1 VAFVVRRSM
10 GVRFGSQRMAENY
23 LFRPAYSGEVYDTLL
38 GLMRDQ
44 PRTVLDAGCGPG
56 KLTLGLVDRV
66 DRIDAID
73 PSEEM
78 LRVARSLPKTDD
90 PKIRWTCARAEDA
103 ELNGSYGLIVAG
115 ASIHWMDRDRVL
127 PKFRDAL
134 SPDAFLALLAGDA
147 PIDPPWEADATDFML
162 DFLERREG
170 KRPTWWGNATSLI
183 SSPILTHPAFERAG
197 SLVTRPIQVSQSIHD
212 FLRCEHSRAT
222 WSEEILGERDSE
234 EFDTRMTRIL
244 APHANSGVLT
254 YSMQTRIEWG
264 MIRASA

>member
-1 VAFVVRRSM
+1 M

-23 LFRPAYSGEVYDTLL
+23 LFRPAYSNEVYDTLL

-44 PRTVLDAGCGPG
+44 PRTLLDVGCGPG
-56 KLTLGLVDRV
+56 KLTLGLVDHV

-73 PSEEM
+73 PADEM
-78 LRVARSLPKTDD
+78 LRVARSLPKSND

-103 ELNGSYGLIVAG
+103 EFSGPYGLIVAG

-127 PKFRDAL
+127 PKFRGAL
-134 SPDAFLALLAGDA
+134 SPGAFLAVLAGDA
-147 PIDPPWEADATDFML
+147 PIDPPWESEATNFML

-170 KRPTWWGNATSLI
+170 KRPAWWANATSLI
-183 SSPILTHPAFERAG
+183 SSPILTHPAFEPVDAR
-197 SLVTRPIQVSQSIHD
+197 VTQPVEISQTIDD

-222 WSEEILGERDSE
+222 WSEEILGESDVR
-234 EFDTRMTRIL
+234 EFDARMTRIL
-244 APHANSGVLT
+244 TPHANNGVLT

-264 MIRASA
+264 NLRTSAF